1 MLTARSQ
8 ALSLGVHV
16 VLIALLMFAASQSI
30 PAPPQTAAPERVT
43 PLTFLPPPKTPP
55 KAIDARS
62 GGSNRTH
69 LPAKH
74 GSPPPTAQRTFIP
87 PSSSPRPQLALPITI
102 AFDIP
107 TVDTSANIGDPLS
120 RLPNGGLGSNGDNG
134 IGNHGCCGGIGES
147 QSGPPGLAV
156 VRPGPGVTPPQLL
169 YKVEPEFSEEARKA
183 KYQGVVVLSI
193 QVDMS
198 GTVRAVRVQKGL
210 GLGLDEKA
218 MDAVSHWRF
227 RPGLRNGKPVV
238 TEATVQVTF
247 QLL

>member
-8 ALSLGVHV
+8 ALSLAAHV
-16 VLIALLMFAASQSI
+16 VLIALLIFAASQSG
-30 PAPPQTAAPERVT
+30 PAPPQTTAPERVT
-43 PLTFLPPPKTPP
+43 SLTFLPPPKAPP

-62 GGSNRTH
+62 GGSNRT
-69 LPAKH
+69 LLSAKH
-74 GSPPPTAQRTFIP
+74 GSPPPTARRTFIP
-87 PSSSPRPQLALPITI
+87 PTSSPHPQLPITI
-102 AFDIP
+102 AFEIP
-107 TVDTSANIGDPLS
+107 TVATSDNIGDPLS
-120 RLPNGGLGSNGDNG
+120 RLPNGALGANGDNG

-147 QSGPPGLAV
+147 QSGPPGIAV
-156 VRPGPGVTPPQLL
+156 VRRGRGVTPPQLL

-193 QVDMS
+193 QVDIT
-198 GTVRAVRVQKGL
+198 GTVRAVHVQKGL
-210 GLGLDEKA
+210 GLGLNEKA

-227 RPGLRNGKPVV
+227 RPGFMDGKPVV